1 MKRFITIIILI
12 STVIFSANAQNAL
25 YKKYEKSK
33 SVTRVYISQMMLELT
48 KSANLQMDDDV
59 SDIID
64 SFDSVTGFYLLE
76 TEDPTLMP
84 DLKKDF
90 MKEVNAKKLE
100 LLMEVNDDDDRV
112 LFYTRKE
119 GNYFADVYMIVEEGN
134 DEIVVIMVSGKLSQ
148 QNINRLLNNVD

>member
-1 MKRFITIIILI
+1 MKRFITSIILI

-33 SVTRVYISQMMLELT
+33 SVTRVYISQTMLELT

-76 TEDPTLMP
+76 TDDPTLMP
-84 DLKKDF
+84 ALKEDF

-100 LLMEVNDDDDRV
+100 LLMEVNDDDSV

-119 GNYFADVYMIVEEGN
+119 GNYFADVYMIVEEEN
-134 DEIVVIMVSGKLSQ
+134 EEIVVIMVSGKISQ